1 MRYAYLFHRSV
12 AATMTAVMIASVPA
26 AGAAVP
32 KARKAP
38 LAKSSRP
45 TARVAQLPV
54 GTQRPTSEVLL
65 ALGQGQLVTLP
76 AGIAGVWTSNPDVAD
91 VYVNNPRQINIFA
104 KAAGEATIF
113 ATSASGAVL
122 YATNV
127 RAVPNVTSLDR
138 MLKLAMP
145 DADIKVT
152 TAGQLAVLTGTVAT
166 PDDAAQAELL
176 VKTMLNPGVDVAAP
190 AAQLKVAV
198 ISRLKTATPL
208 QVMLQVKIAEVNRS
222 LSKEIAANL
231 TTRDRGSGFNVGV
244 IQGRDFGT
252 IGNVDTSSFPKLD
265 ASSIYGLPA
274 GTISLP
280 FNPATGQFITQAG
293 SALAFKGLG
302 AGKTT
307 LGFLGSLFGVDVGA
321 AFDLSEK
328 NGLVS
333 TLAEPNLTA
342 LSGETASFLA
352 GGEFPIP
359 ISQSLGTISIE
370 YRQYGVSLA
379 FTPTVLADGRISMRV
394 RPEVSQLSSEGAV
407 TLNGFSV
414 PAFITR
420 RSETTVELGS
430 GQSFMIGGLIQ
441 NSNVNSIDKVPGL
454 GDVPVL
460 GAMFRSNGYRRN
472 QTELMIIVT
481 PYLVKPVSANEIK
494 LPTDGLKTPT
504 DLQNFLLGQD
514 FTGKTGAKR
523 ATPTLAPPVTVPAR
537 PAIGDATTPAPL
549 QRSAAR
555 KPQASAAP
563 GFSN

>member
-1 MRYAYLFHRSV
+1 MS
-12 AATMTAVMIASVPA
+12 I
-26 AGAAVP
+26 
-32 KARKAP
+32 
-38 LAKSSRP
+38 
-45 TARVAQLPV
+45 
-54 GTQRPTSEVLL
+54 
-65 ALGQGQLVTLP
+65 GQGQLVTLP
-76 AGIAGVWTSNPDVAD
+76 AGIAGVWTSNPEVAD

-104 KAAGEATIF
+104 KEAGEATIF

-122 YATNV
+122 YATSV

-145 DADIKVT
+145 EADIKVT
-152 TAGQLAVLTGTVAT
+152 TAGPLAVLTGTVAT

-176 VKTMLNPGVDVAAP
+176 VKTMLNPGVDVAAASTP
-190 AAQLKVAV
+190 LKVAV

-222 LSKEIAANL
+222 LSKEIASNL
-231 TTRDRGSGFNVGV
+231 TTRDRGNGFNVGV

-252 IGNVDTSSFPKLD
+252 IGNVDTSTFPKLD
-265 ASSIYGLPA
+265 ASAIYGFPA

-307 LGFLGSLFGVDVGA
+307 LGFLGSLFGLDVGA
-321 AFDLSEK
+321 AFDLSER
-328 NGLVS
+328 NGLVT

-359 ISQSLGTISIE
+359 VSQSLGTVSIE

-481 PYLVKPVSANEIK
+481 PYLVKPVSASEIK
-494 LPTDGLKTPT
+494 LPTDGFKTPT
-504 DLQNFLLGQD
+504 DLKNFLMGQD
-514 FTGKTGAKR
+514 FSGQTGAKR
-523 ATPTLAPPVTVPAR
+523 AMPTLAPSVTIPAR
-537 PAIGDATTPAPL
+537 PTVGDATTPAPL
-549 QRSAAR
+549 QRSVAR
-555 KPQASAAP
+555 KSQSPATP

>member
-1 MRYAYLFHRSV
+1 MRYARLLHRSV
-12 AATMTAVMIASVPA
+12 AATMTIVMIASLPA
-26 AGAAVP
+26 ASAAAP

-38 LAKSSRP
+38 AVKPSRQ
-45 TARVAQLPV
+45 TARVAQLPA
-54 GTQRPTSEVLL
+54 GTQRPASEVLL
-65 ALGQGQLVTLP
+65 SIGQGQLVTLP
-76 AGIAGVWTSNPDVAD
+76 TDIAGVWTSNPGVAD

-104 KAAGEATIF
+104 KEAGEATIF

-122 YATNV
+122 YATSI

-145 DADIKVT
+145 EADIKVT

-176 VKTMLNPGVDVAAP
+176 VKTMLNPGIDVVAAN
-190 AAQLKVAV
+190 AQLKVAV

-208 QVMLQVKIAEVNRS
+208 QVMLKVKIAEVNRS

-231 TTRDRGSGFNVGV
+231 TTRDRGNGFNVGV
-244 IQGRDFGT
+244 MQGRDFGT
-252 IGNVDTSSFPKLD
+252 IGNVDTSTFPKLD
-265 ASSIYGLPA
+265 ASTIYGFPA

-302 AGKTT
+302 AGRTT
-307 LGFLGSLFGVDVGA
+307 LGFLGSLFGLDVGA

-359 ISQSLGTISIE
+359 ISQALGTVTIE

-394 RPEVSQLSSEGAV
+394 RPEVSQLSSEGSV

-441 NSNVNSIDKVPGL
+441 NTNVNSIDRVPGL

-494 LPTDGLKTPT
+494 LPTDGFNTPT
-504 DLQNFLLGQD
+504 DLQNFLMGQD
-514 FTGKTGAKR
+514 FSGKTGAKR
-523 ATPTLAPPVTVPAR
+523 AAPTLAPPVTVPAR
-537 PAIGDATTPAPL
+537 PTVGDVTIPAPL
-549 QRSAAR
+549 PRSTAR
-555 KPQASAAP
+555 TSQASATP

>member
-1 MRYAYLFHRSV
+1 MRYPHLFHRSV
-12 AATMTAVMIASVPA
+12 AATMAAVMIAGVPS
-26 AGAAVP
+26 AGAAAP
-32 KARKAP
+32 KARKA
-38 LAKSSRP
+38 AATKSFRQ
-45 TARVAQLPV
+45 TARVAQLPA

-65 ALGQGQLVTLP
+65 SIGQGQLVTLP
-76 AGIAGVWTSNPDVAD
+76 AGIAGVWTSNPEVAD

-122 YATNV
+122 YATSV
-127 RAVPNVTSLDR
+127 RAVPNITSLDR

-176 VKTMLNPGVDVAAP
+176 VKTMLNPGIDIVAP
-190 AAQLKVAV
+190 NAQLKMAV

-231 TTRDRGSGFNVGV
+231 TTRDRGNGFNVGV
-244 IQGRDFGT
+244 IQGRDFGS
-252 IGNVDTSSFPKLD
+252 IGNVDVSSFPKLD

-280 FNPATGQFITQAG
+280 FNPTTGQFITQAG
-293 SALAFKGLG
+293 TALAFKGLG

-307 LGFLGSLFGVDVGA
+307 LGFLGSLFGLDVGA

-359 ISQSLGTISIE
+359 ISQTLGTISVE

-407 TLNGFSV
+407 TLNGFNI

-460 GAMFRSNGYRRN
+460 GAMFKSNGYRRN

-514 FTGKTGAKR
+514 FSGKTGAKR

-537 PAIGDATTPAPL
+537 PAVGDATSPAPL
-549 QRSAAR
+549 QRSAGRRA
-555 KPQASAAP
+555 QSSATP

>member
-1 MRYAYLFHRSV
+1 MCYARLLHRSV
-12 AATMTAVMIASVPA
+12 AATTTLAMIAILPA
-26 AGAAVP
+26 PSAAAP

-38 LAKSSRP
+38 VPNAARQ

-54 GTQRPTSEVLL
+54 GTQRPTSEVLMSI
-65 ALGQGQLVTLP
+65 GQGQLVTLP
-76 AGIAGVWTSNPDVAD
+76 AGIAGVWTSNPEVAD

-104 KAAGEATIF
+104 KEAGEATIF

-122 YATNV
+122 YATSV

-145 DADIKVT
+145 EADIKVT
-152 TAGQLAVLTGTVAT
+152 TAGPLAVLTGTVAT

-176 VKTMLNPGVDVAAP
+176 VKTMLNPGVDVAAASTP
-190 AAQLKVAV
+190 LKVAV

-222 LSKEIAANL
+222 LSKEIASNL
-231 TTRDRGSGFNVGV
+231 TTRDRGNGFNVGV

-252 IGNVDTSSFPKLD
+252 IGNVDTSTFPKLD
-265 ASSIYGLPA
+265 ASAIYGFPA

-307 LGFLGSLFGVDVGA
+307 LGFLGSLFGLDVGA
-321 AFDLSEK
+321 AFDLSER
-328 NGLVS
+328 NGLVT

-359 ISQSLGTISIE
+359 VSQSLGTVSIE

-481 PYLVKPVSANEIK
+481 PYLVKPVSASEIK
-494 LPTDGLKTPT
+494 LPTDGFKTPT
-504 DLQNFLLGQD
+504 DLKNFLMGQD
-514 FTGKTGAKR
+514 FSGQTGAKR
-523 ATPTLAPPVTVPAR
+523 AMPTLAPSVTIPAR
-537 PAIGDATTPAPL
+537 PTVGDATTPAPL
-549 QRSAAR
+549 QRSVAR
-555 KPQASAAP
+555 KSQSPATP

>member
-1 MRYAYLFHRSV
+1 MRFAHLFHRSV

-26 AGAAVP
+26 AGAAAP
-32 KARKAP
+32 KARKIGV
-38 LAKSSRP
+38 AKSVRQ
-45 TARVAQLPV
+45 TARVAQLPA

-65 ALGQGQLVTLP
+65 SIGQGQLVTLP
-76 AGIAGVWTSNPDVAD
+76 AGIAGVWTSNPEVAD

-122 YATNV
+122 YATSV
-127 RAVPNVTSLDR
+127 RAVPNITSLDR

-176 VKTMLNPGVDVAAP
+176 VKTMLNPGIDIVAP
-190 AAQLKVAV
+190 NAQLKVAV

-231 TTRDRGSGFNVGV
+231 TTRDRGNGFNVGV
-244 IQGRDFGT
+244 IQGRDFGS

-407 TLNGFSV
+407 SLNGFSI

-460 GAMFRSNGYRRN
+460 GAMFKSNGYRRN

-514 FTGKTGAKR
+514 FSGKTGAKR

-537 PAIGDATTPAPL
+537 PAVGDATSPAPL

-555 KPQASAAP
+555 KPQPSAAP

>member
-1 MRYAYLFHRSV
+1 MRYARLLPLSV
-12 AATMTAVMIASVPA
+12 AATMTIVMTASLPA
-26 AGAAVP
+26 ASAAAP
-32 KARKAP
+32 KAQKAP
-38 LAKSSRP
+38 AAKPSRQM
-45 TARVAQLPV
+45 ARVAQLPI
-54 GTQRPTSEVLL
+54 GTQRPASEVLL
-65 ALGQGQLVTLP
+65 SIGQGQLVTLP
-76 AGIAGVWTSNPDVAD
+76 TDIAGVWTSNPEVAD

-104 KAAGEATIF
+104 KEAGEATIF
-113 ATSASGAVL
+113 ATSASGTVL
-122 YATNV
+122 YATSV

-145 DADIKVT
+145 EADIKVT

-176 VKTMLNPGVDVAAP
+176 VKTMLNPGIDVVAAN
-190 AAQLKVAV
+190 AQLKVAV

-208 QVMLQVKIAEVNRS
+208 QVMLKVKIAEVNRS

-231 TTRDRGSGFNVGV
+231 TTRDRGNGFNVGV
-244 IQGRDFGT
+244 MQGRDFGT
-252 IGNVDTSSFPKLD
+252 IGNVDTSTFPKLD
-265 ASSIYGLPA
+265 ASTIYGFPA

-307 LGFLGSLFGVDVGA
+307 LGFLGSLFGLDVGA

-359 ISQSLGTISIE
+359 ISQALGTVTIE

-379 FTPTVLADGRISMRV
+379 FTPTVLADGRISIRV
-394 RPEVSQLSSEGAV
+394 RPEVSQLSSEGSV

-441 NSNVNSIDKVPGL
+441 NSNINSIDRVPGL

-494 LPTDGLKTPT
+494 LPTDGFNTPT
-504 DLQNFLLGQD
+504 DLQNFLMGQD
-514 FTGKTGAKR
+514 FSGKTGAKR
-523 ATPTLAPPVTVPAR
+523 DAPTLAPPVTVPAR
-537 PAIGDATTPAPL
+537 PAVGDVTIPAPL
-549 QRSAAR
+549 PRSTAR
-555 KPQASAAP
+555 TSQASATP

>member
-1 MRYAYLFHRSV
+1 MRYPTLLHRSV
-12 AATMTAVMIASVPA
+12 AATMAVVMIAGMPA
-26 AGAAVP
+26 ASAAAP
-32 KARKAP
+32 KARKATTG
-38 LAKSSRP
+38 KSMRQ

-65 ALGQGQLVTLP
+65 SIGQGQLVTLP
-76 AGIAGVWTSNPDVAD
+76 SGIASVWTSNPEVAD
-91 VYVNNPRQINIFA
+91 VYVNNPRQVNIFA
-104 KAAGEATIF
+104 KTAGEATIF

-127 RAVPNVTSLDR
+127 RAVPNVTSMDR

-176 VKTMLNPGVDVAAP
+176 VKTMLNPGIDVVAP
-190 AAQLKVAV
+190 NAQLKVAV
-198 ISRLKTATPL
+198 ISRLRTATPL

-222 LSKEIAANL
+222 LSKEIASNL
-231 TTRDRGSGFNVGV
+231 TTRDRGSGINVGV
-244 IQGRDFGT
+244 IQGRDFGS
-252 IGNVDTSSFPKLD
+252 IGSVDVSSFPKLD

-274 GTISLP
+274 GSISLP

-293 SALAFKGLG
+293 AAVGFKGLG

-307 LGFLGSLFGVDVGA
+307 LGLLGNLFGVDVAA

-370 YRQYGVSLA
+370 YKQYGVSLA

-407 TLNGFSV
+407 TLNGFNI

-504 DLQNFLLGQD
+504 DLQNFLMGQD
-514 FTGKTGAKR
+514 FSGTKGAKR
-523 ATPTLAPPVTVPAR
+523 ATPTLAPSVTVPAR
-537 PAIGDATTPAPL
+537 PSVGQVTTPAPL

-555 KPQASAAP
+555 KATPSVAP